1 MVQTT
6 IKKHEIMT
14 FKKKQ
19 PIASL
24 QIQLQCT
31 PVVIKVQEQYS
42 GRLLVLTPLSIKG
55 SKVRQENILR
65 TITAPAARTI
75 DLREDG
81 RMMQGFHSVFAKF

>member
-1 MVQTT
+1 M
-6 IKKHEIMT
+6 
-14 FKKKQ
+14 KKQ
-19 PIASL
+19 NKKTTTIASL

-31 PVVIKVQEQYS
+31 PVVIKVQEHKYS

-65 TITAPAARTI
+65 TITAPAARTV
-75 DLREDG
+75 DVREDG

>member
-14 FKKKQ
+14 FGKKT
-19 PIASL
+19 IASL

-65 TITAPAARTI
+65 TITPPAARTV
-75 DLREDG
+75 DVREDG